1 MCKIVHL
8 TSERFDIGANRFK
21 HLLKEE
27 LKQRGIEVVLDYS
40 YDIFNVF
47 KKHNTY
53 GISIAIDF
61 YKDNSEGKGIIIN
74 KQCSEISKAFSYNL
88 SNILDETLPTIKWRG
103 ISFVKSDDKIWY
115 NFFNRVSSETKVILK
130 LCTKTKKQE
139 YFDYNSSVD
148 KIVELFSEEI
158 VRCLRSDY
166 NYITYQKM
174 VELSR
179 KKKNLVKYGVV
190 KG

>member
-8 TSERFDIGANRFK
+8 TSKRFDIAAKHFK
-21 HLLKEE
+21 SLLKEE
-27 LKQRGIEVVLDYS
+27 LEQKGVVVVLDNS
-40 YDIFNVF
+40 YDIFNAF

-61 YKDNSEGKGIIIN
+61 YKDDGDGKGIIIN
-74 KQCSEISKAFSYNL
+74 KHCSNISKAFSYNL

-115 NFFNRVSSETKVILK
+115 NFFNKVSSETKVILK
-130 LCTKTKKQE
+130 LCTKTNKQN

-166 NYITYQKM
+166 NYITYQKR

-179 KKKNLVKYGVV
+179 KKKNLIKYGVV